1 MQISYS
7 RQSIIGYNVLRLC
20 DPMHTYILHIHLYCA
35 LTVRE
40 ECYSQCVCIANH
52 VDCL

>member
-1 MQISYS
+1 MYFDYVI
-7 RQSIIGYNVLRLC
+7 LC
-20 DPMHTYILHIHLYCA
+20 TPTYFKLQLNIFIYTLKLLNCA